1 MKGHTSI
8 LKTERQRFQPPV
20 IVGGMLLAGALAAA
34 GPAAADPATPTTP
47 PPGQPVLEAA
57 GAPSGPVAPPPN
69 GAPTVPEIQ
78 NPQYGAG
85 NTPGQF
91 GYIRDLWHTF
101 HSGNPLEELTMVPE
115 DGTASGAPA
124 GAGPAPKLPPGF
136 ISLTDPASSNP
147 IVDTGPKTGGPA
159 LPPGYYPLNGPPPPG
174 YYDPKPGAAPV
185 TPAPGGPDAP
195 PPPAS
200 GFVPTPSH

>member
-1 MKGHTSI
+1 MERTDEH
-8 LKTERQRFQPPV
+8 LKTERERFRPAV
-20 IVGGMLLAGALAAA
+20 IVGGILLAGVFAAA

-47 PPGQPVLEAA
+47 APGQPVVEPA
-57 GAPSGPVAPPPN
+57 GGPSGPVAAPPMGP
-69 GAPTVPEIQ
+69 PTVPEID
-78 NPQYGAG
+78 NPTYGAG

-91 GYIRDLWHTF
+91 GYIRDIWHTF
-101 HSGNPLEELTMVPE
+101 HSGNPLEALTMPPE
-115 DGTASGAPA
+115 EAPGPPP

-136 ISLTDPASSNP
+136 ISLNDPASSNP

-174 YYDPKPGAAPV
+174 YYDPKPGSAPEA
-185 TPAPGGPDAP
+185 PAPGGPDAA
-195 PPPAS
+195 PPPAA